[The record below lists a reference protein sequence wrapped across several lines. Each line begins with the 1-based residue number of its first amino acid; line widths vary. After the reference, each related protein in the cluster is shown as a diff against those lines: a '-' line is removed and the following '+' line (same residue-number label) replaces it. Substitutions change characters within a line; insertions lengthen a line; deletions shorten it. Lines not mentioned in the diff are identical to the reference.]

1 MSYSPPNFC
10 LLVICSPNE
19 NVISLFVSV
28 CVCGRKVF
36 DLYVAQ
42 LANLSDLLNNQQ
54 REYVYL
60 IAGGFALYILLID

>member
-1 MSYSPPNFC
+1 MSYSLSNFC

-42 LANLSDLLNNQQ
+42 PANLSDLLYNQQ